1 VKVSSAYGMIA
12 NRLRRH
18 DVYSKAEYWDKKAE
32 ELDGHSISM
41 WPNNHLNELYH
52 HEQTAVI
59 DRVLPDVA
67 GRRALDVGCGTGRMT
82 RYLASRGAIVKGI
95 DFASRAIEIAKH
107 AGGSAGNPTY
117 VVQSIFD
124 LDDREQYDVVL
135 SWGSVA
141 IASRNVVE
149 LRDALGRLYR
159 SLRPGGEILL
169 LEPIHRGFLHRVLN
183 LHVDEFASEMTAARF
198 DVVEV
203 TDMHFWPARMVLGYF
218 QVPRPITQAVYH
230 AGQRLMTRAFPR
242 MGDYKA
248 IHAVRR

>member
-1 VKVSSAYGMIA
+1 MIV

-18 DVYSKAEYWDKKAE
+18 DVYSKPEYWDQKAKE
-32 ELDGHSISM
+32 HDGHSVSM

-52 HEQTAVI
+52 DEQTTII
-59 DRVLPDVA
+59 DRMLPDVA
-67 GRRALDVGCGTGRMT
+67 GRHALDVGCGTGRMT

-95 DFASRAIEIAKH
+95 DFANRPIEIAKQT
-107 AGGSAGNPTY
+107 GPAGNPTY
-117 VVQSIFD
+117 AVQSIFD
-124 LDDREQYDVVL
+124 LEDREQYDLVL
-135 SWGSVA
+135 SWGSIV
-141 IASRNVVE
+141 IASRNVGE
-149 LRDALGRLYR
+149 LRDALDRLYR

-183 LHVDEFASEMTAARF
+183 LHVDDFVSQMTAAGF
-198 DVVEV
+198 ELLDV
-203 TDMHFWPARMVLGYF
+203 TNMHFWPARIVLSYF
-218 QVPRPITQAVYH
+218 QVPRPITQLVYH

>member
-1 VKVSSAYGMIA
+1 MIA
-12 NRLRRH
+12 NRLRRGE
-18 DVYSKAEYWDKKAE
+18 VYSKAEYWDKKAE

-52 HEQTAVI
+52 DEQTAVI
-59 DRVLPDVA
+59 DRVLPDLA

-95 DFASRAIEIAKH
+95 DFASRAIDIAKQTNP
-107 AGGSAGNPTY
+107 AVNPTY
-117 VVQSIFD
+117 AVQSIFD
-124 LDDREQYDVVL
+124 LDDREQYDLVL

-141 IASRNVVE
+141 IASRTVVE

-159 SLRPGGEILL
+159 SLRPGGEMLL
-169 LEPIHRGFLHRVLN
+169 LEPIHRGFLHRVLD
-183 LHVDEFASEMTAARF
+183 LHVDAFVSEMTAVRF
-198 DVVEV
+198 DVLEV
-203 TDMHFWPARMVLGYF
+203 SDMHFWPARMVLGYF
-218 QVPRPITQAVYH
+218 QVPRPITQLVYH
-230 AGQRLMTRAFPR
+230 AGQRLMARAFPR